1 MSSVVIDVSDL
12 REYKGDFVQALE
24 DFMKS
29 RFDVVV
35 SCSKNEV
42 TLEFDEEKD
51 VPSRSQ
57 LRLVLRKFLHK
68 EYLKED
74 MRVIS
79 GGEDAFIIKDRKE
92 RPE

>member
-1 MSSVVIDVSDL
+1 MSNVVIDVSDL

-24 DFMKS
+24 NFLKN

-35 SCSKNEV
+35 SSAKNEV
-42 TLEFDEEKD
+42 TLEFDEEKE

-79 GGEDAFIIKDRKE
+79 GGEDAFIIKDRKQ
-92 RPE
+92 PE

>member
-1 MSSVVIDVSDL
+1 MSSVVIDVRDL
-12 REYKGDFVQALE
+12 RGYEGDYLKALE
-24 DFMKS
+24 DFLKS
-29 RFDVVV
+29 RLDVVV
-35 SCSKNEV
+35 SSSKNEF
-42 TLEFDEEKD
+42 TLEFDEEKE

-57 LRLVLRKFLHK
+57 MRLALRKFLHR

-79 GGEDAFIIKDRKE
+79 GGEDTFIIKDRK

>member
-1 MSSVVIDVSDL
+1 MSSIVIDVSDL
-12 REYKGDFVQALE
+12 RGYEGDYVQALE
-24 DFMKS
+24 DFLTS

-35 SCSKNEV
+35 SSAKNEV
-42 TLEFDEEKD
+42 KLEFDEEKAA
-51 VPSRSQ
+51 PSRSQ
-57 LRLVLRKFLHK
+57 LRLVLRKFLHR

-79 GGEDAFIIKDRKE
+79 GGEEAFIIKDRKE

>member
-1 MSSVVIDVSDL
+1 MSSIVIDVSDL
-12 REYKGDFVQALE
+12 RGYEGDYVKALE
-24 DFMKS
+24 DFLTS

-35 SCSKNEV
+35 DSIKNKV
-42 TLEFDEEKD
+42 TLEFDEEKE

-57 LRLVLRKFLHK
+57 MRLILRKFLHR

-79 GGEDAFIIKDRKE
+79 GGENAFVIKDRRQRE
-92 RPE
+92 

>member
-12 REYKGDFVQALE
+12 RGYEGNYVRVLE
-24 DFMKS
+24 DFLKS
-29 RFDVVV
+29 QFDVVV
-35 SCSKNEV
+35 TSAKNEV
-42 TLEFDEEKD
+42 RLEFDEEKD

-57 LRLVLRKFLHK
+57 LRLVLRKFLHR

-79 GGEDAFIIKDRKE
+79 GREDAFIIKDRKK

>member
-1 MSSVVIDVSDL
+1 MSSVVINVSDL
-12 REYKGDFVQALE
+12 RGYEGDFVQALE
-24 DFMKS
+24 DFLKS

-35 SCSKNEV
+35 SSAKNEV
-42 TLEFDEEKD
+42 TLEFDEEKE

-57 LRLVLRKFLHK
+57 LRLVLRKFLHR

-79 GGEDAFIIKDRKE
+79 GGEDAFIIKDRKQ
-92 RPE
+92 PE

>member
-12 REYKGDFVQALE
+12 RGYEGDYVQALE
-24 DFMKS
+24 DFLKN
-29 RFDVVV
+29 RFEVAVD
-35 SCSKNEV
+35 STKNKV
-42 TLEFDEEKD
+42 TLEFDEEKE

-57 LRLVLRKFLHK
+57 MRLILRKFLHR

-79 GGEDAFIIKDRKE
+79 GGENAFIIKDRRQRE
-92 RPE
+92 

>member
-12 REYKGDFVQALE
+12 RSYEGNYIQALE
-24 DFMKS
+24 DFLKS

-35 SCSKNEV
+35 SSAKNEV
-42 TLEFDEEKD
+42 TLEFDEEKEI
-51 VPSRSQ
+51 PSRSQ
-57 LRLVLRKFLHK
+57 MRLVLRKFLHR

-79 GGEDAFIIKDRKE
+79 GGKEAFIIKDRKQRE
-92 RPE
+92 